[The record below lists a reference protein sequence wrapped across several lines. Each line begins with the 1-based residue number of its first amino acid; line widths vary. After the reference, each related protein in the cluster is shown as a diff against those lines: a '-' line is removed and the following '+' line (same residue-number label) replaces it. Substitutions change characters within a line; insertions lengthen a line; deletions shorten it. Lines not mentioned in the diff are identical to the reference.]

1 VPVTKPVIAHSQIA
15 HGADVVFEMS
25 AEVEAWG
32 NDAAVL
38 KALGVQVGSV
48 PPTEGGDS
56 VVGAMERAQSEVSIP
71 SPALLEC
78 GADADDISRDEL

>member
-1 VPVTKPVIAHSQIA
+1 VPVTKPIIAHSQIA

-25 AEVEAWG
+25 AQVEAWG

-48 PPTEGGDS
+48 PADGGDS
-56 VVGAMERAQSEVSIP
+56 VVGAVERAQSEVSIP
-71 SPALLEC
+71 SPALHEC